1 MTFCLSPRE
10 KWFLVLGRNNSSDVL
25 DKPQWNL
32 GDNIVCPSLS
42 RFEWA
47 DPLQVD
53 IANYRTYPKSRGDN
67 TSIHFNK
74 HFFVKYQ
81 LYHTNFAKH
90 LFCFFFLICLFVCLF
105 FSVWE
110 WFCQQPRYLLEFAFH
125 PGRLSQNF
133 NQETLL
139 DTLKYFSTR
148 SHRTIPCAFMT
159 IMNK

>member
-32 GDNIVCPSLS
+32 GDNVVCPSLS

-81 LYHTNFAKH
+81 LYHTNCVKH
-90 LFCFFFLICLFVCLF
+90 LFSFFLICLFVFFFQFGSDFVSSHIIFWNLLSILEDCLRI
-105 FSVWE
+105 SIKK
-110 WFCQQPRYLLEFAFH
+110 
-125 PGRLSQNF
+125 LSWI
-133 NQETLL
+133 L
-139 DTLKYFSTR
+139 
-148 SHRTIPCAFMT
+148 
-159 IMNK
+159 

>member
-81 LYHTNFAKH
+81 LYHTNFVKH
-90 LFCFFFLICLFVCLF
+90 LFCFFFKFVCLF
-105 FSVWE
+105 VFFFSLGVVLSAATLSFGICFPSWKIVS
-110 WFCQQPRYLLEFAFH
+110 EFQSRNSLGYSKILFH
-125 PGRLSQNF
+125 EISQDNSLCLHDD
-133 NQETLL
+133 NE
-139 DTLKYFSTR
+139 
-148 SHRTIPCAFMT
+148 
-159 IMNK
+159 